1 VYNDSSIIPFDL
13 EATNFSVMGQ
23 IEGIGQAQDTS
34 QSDDERTHSR
44 R

>member
-1 VYNDSSIIPFDL
+1 MDDDGSIIPFDL
-13 EATNFSVMGQ
+13 EATNFSVIGQ

-34 QSDDERTHSR
+34 QSDDERTHIR